1 MRAQISVMC
10 TTIEKRRIHGDME
23 ECKYGSCAEWCLSKG
38 GSSCHHLYVSVRQNG
53 TDVRWEECRH
63 LTNTSCPRFEKV
75 PEEARDCAK
84 DDECSELDEMFL
96 CQQGTCWNITAA
108 FSCQWE
114 EEDAEASLDCHYKRN
129 CIELDGMYTCSQG
142 HCSK

>member
-1 MRAQISVMC
+1 MRSGVSLRAGAAATTCMSVSGRTGRMLPGRAAL
-10 TTIEKRRIHGDME
+10 TSPTLSVLSRR
-23 ECKYGSCAEWCLSKG
+23 SQTFLLSLFVAEPTLF
-38 GSSCHHLYVSVRQNG
+38 
-53 TDVRWEECRH
+53 
-63 LTNTSCPRFEKV
+63 RFEKV
-75 PEEARDCAK
+75 KEEARDCAK